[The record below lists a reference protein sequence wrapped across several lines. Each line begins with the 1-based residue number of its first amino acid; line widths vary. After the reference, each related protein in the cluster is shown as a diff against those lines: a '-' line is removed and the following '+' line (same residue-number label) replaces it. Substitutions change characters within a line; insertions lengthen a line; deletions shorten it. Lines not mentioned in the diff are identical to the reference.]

1 MWEAHLLVEGSITKA
16 DVLRYIKEDEI
27 VDLASEL
34 IRIPSFTTKE
44 TPAAEF
50 MRDFFEDHGFE
61 TEMQEVQPGRKQVV
75 ARLRGDGTGRSMM
88 FNGHLD
94 IDPLTASWAWDPFE
108 PKVDGNRLWGAGIHN
123 MKSGDAAMV
132 MAAVALKRSGVKLRG
147 DLVVACVVG
156 ELQGGV
162 GTVHLV
168 KSGVLTDMAIVPEP
182 YGVDHIITKCVGVH
196 DFAIN
201 TIGRSEHI
209 SRMEESIDAIQKM
222 VKVMERLKG
231 LEFGVQ
237 DPDLPGAPR
246 WVVGSII
253 GGRSRDYDL
262 AGPYNIPDFCT
273 IIVDFRYP
281 PGLAPGAINGKVV
294 EMLEEMRRED
304 PEFRY
309 EFEYPV
315 NPRFRVGGTEM
326 PPMGVSPDAEVV
338 RLLKES
344 HREVTGSYPKKVGA
358 VPPYSYCGNDTAHLQ
373 RFGIECCLYGPRGYP
388 DEVEKHVRIDEMVTC
403 SKSMALTAAKVCASG
418 KR

>member
-1 MWEAHLLVEGSITKA
+1 VFNLLGFELLGK
-16 DVLRYIKEDEI
+16 VLELVREEEV

-50 MRDFFEDHGFE
+50 MRDYFDDLGFE
-61 TEMQEVQPGRKQVV
+61 VEMQEVQPGRRQVV
-75 ARLRGDGTGRSMM
+75 ARLRGRGGGRSMM

-94 IDPLTASWAWDPFE
+94 IDPLTESWRWDPFQPRRE
-108 PKVDGNRLWGAGIHN
+108 GNRLWGVGVHN
-123 MKSGDAAMV
+123 MKSGVAAMS
-132 MAAVALKRSGVKLRG
+132 AAAAALKRSGLELKG
-147 DLVVACVVG
+147 DLIVACVVG

-168 KSGVLTDMAIVPEP
+168 RSGVRADMAIVPEP
-182 YGVDHIITKCVGVH
+182 YGVENILTKCVGVH
-196 DFAIN
+196 QFAIN
-201 TIGRSEHI
+201 TIGKSEHI

-222 VKVMERLKG
+222 MRVMERLRGMK
-231 LEFGVQ
+231 FDVH
-237 DPDLPGAPR
+237 DPDLPGVPR

-253 GGRSRDYDL
+253 GGRGRDHDL

-281 PGLAPGAINGKVV
+281 PGLTPEMINMKVI
-294 EMLEEMRRED
+294 ELLEEMRRED

-315 NPRFRVGGTEM
+315 NPKFRVASNPM

-338 RLLKES
+338 RLLRES
-344 HREVTGSYPKKVGA
+344 HRTVTGSYPKRVGA
-358 VPPYSYCGNDTAHLQ
+358 VPPYSYCGNDTAHLALA
-373 RFGIECCLYGPRGYP
+373 GIECCLYGPRGYP
-388 DEVEKHVRIDEMVTC
+388 EEVEKHVRVDEMLIC
-403 SKSMALTAAKVCASG
+403 ARSLALTAAKVCTMEKG
-418 KR
+418 

>member
-1 MWEAHLLVEGSITKA
+1 LKA
-16 DVLRYIKEDEI
+16 DVLRHVKEKEI

-50 MRDFFEDHGFE
+50 MRDFFEDHDFE
-61 TEMQEVQPGRKQVV
+61 TEMQEVHPGRKQVV
-75 ARLRGDGTGRSMM
+75 ARLRCSGGGRSMM

-94 IDPLTASWAWDPFE
+94 IDPLTESWKWDPFE
-108 PKVDGNRLWGAGIHN
+108 PRVEGNRLWGIGVHN
-123 MKSGDAAMV
+123 MKSGDAAMA
-132 MAAVALKRSGVKLRG
+132 MAAVAIKKAGLKLKG

-168 KSGVLTDMAIVPEP
+168 KSGVRTDMAIVPEP
-182 YGVDHIITKCVGVH
+182 YSVENILTKSVGVH
-196 DFAIN
+196 QFAIN

-209 SRMEESIDAIQKM
+209 SRMEESVDAVQKM
-222 VKVMERLKG
+222 LKVIDRIKTIK
-231 LEFGVQ
+231 FGVH

-253 GGRSRDYDL
+253 GGRSREYDL

-281 PGLAPGAINGKVV
+281 PGLTIETINAKFV
-294 EMLEEMRRED
+294 EMLEGIRRED

-315 NPRFRVGGTEM
+315 NPRFRVGGTAM
-326 PPMGVSPDAEVV
+326 PPMGVSPNAEVV

-344 HREVTGSYPKKVGA
+344 HRQVTGSYPKRIGT
-358 VPPYSYCGNDTAHLQ
+358 VPPYSYCGNDTAHLE
-373 RFGIECCLYGPRGYP
+373 RAGIECCLYGPRGYP
-388 DEVEKHVRIDEMVTC
+388 DEVEKHVRIDEMVVC
-403 SKSMALTAAKVCASG
+403 AKSLALTAVEVCA
-418 KR
+418 

>member
-1 MWEAHLLVEGSITKA
+1 MKA
-16 DVLRYIKEDEI
+16 DILRHIRKEEV

-34 IRIPSFTTKE
+34 IRIPSFTEKE

-50 MRDFFEDHGFE
+50 MRGFFEDNGFE
-61 TEMQEVQPGRKQVV
+61 AEMQEVRPGREQVV
-75 ARLRGDGTGRSMM
+75 ARLRGSGGGRSMM

-94 IDPLTASWAWDPFE
+94 IDPLTESWEWDPFE
-108 PKVDGNRLWGAGIHN
+108 PRVEGNRLWGAGVHN
-123 MKSGDAAMV
+123 MKSGVAAMT
-132 MAAVALKRSGVKLRG
+132 MAAVALERSGVELKG

-168 KSGVLTDMAIVPEP
+168 NSGVRTDMTIVPEP
-182 YGVDHIITKCVGVH
+182 YSVENILTKSVGVH

-201 TIGRSEHI
+201 VIGCSEHI
-209 SRMEESIDAIQKM
+209 SRMEESVDAIQKM
-222 VKVMERLKG
+222 MKVMERIKH
-231 LEFGVQ
+231 LEFDVY

-253 GGRSRDYDL
+253 GGRSREYDL
-262 AGPYNIPDFCT
+262 AGPYNIPDVCT

-281 PGLAPGAINGKVV
+281 PGLTIEAVNAKVV
-294 EMLEEMRRED
+294 EMLEEISAED

-315 NPRFRVGGTEM
+315 NPRFRVGGVVM
-326 PPMGVSPDAEVV
+326 PPMGVNPDAEVV
-338 RLLKES
+338 QILKEN
-344 HREVTGSYPKKVGA
+344 HKHVTGEYPKRIGA
-358 VPPYSYCGNDTAHLQ
+358 VPPYSYCGNDTAHLE
-373 RFGIECCLYGPRGYP
+373 RAGIECCLYGPRGYP

-403 SKSMALTAAKVCASG
+403 AKSLALTAAEVCTS

>member
-1 MWEAHLLVEGSITKA
+1 MKA
-16 DVLRYIKEDEI
+16 DILQHIKEKEI

-61 TEMQEVQPGRKQVV
+61 TEMQEVQPGRKQMV
-75 ARLRGDGTGRSMM
+75 ARLRGSGGGRSMM

-94 IDPLTASWAWDPFE
+94 IDPLTESWKWDPFE
-108 PKVDGNRLWGAGIHN
+108 PRVDGNRLWGIGVHN
-123 MKSGDAAMV
+123 MKSGDAAMAV
-132 MAAVALKRSGVKLRG
+132 AAVAVKKSGVKLKG

-168 KSGVLTDMAIVPEP
+168 NSGVKTDMAIVPEP
-182 YGVDHIITKCVGVH
+182 YSVENILTKSVGVH
-196 DFAIN
+196 QFAIN
-201 TIGRSEHI
+201 TVGRSEHI
-209 SRMEESIDAIQKM
+209 SRMEESIDAIKKM
-222 VKVMERLKG
+222 LKVIDRIETIK
-231 LEFGVQ
+231 FGVH

-253 GGRSRDYDL
+253 GGRSREYDL
-262 AGPYNIPDFCT
+262 AGPYNIPDLCT

-281 PGLAPGAINGKVV
+281 PGLTIEAINNKFI
-294 EMLEEMRRED
+294 EMLEGIKRED

-315 NPRFRVGGTEM
+315 NPRFRVGGTPM
-326 PPMGVSPDAEVV
+326 PPMGVSPSAEVV
-338 RLLKES
+338 QLLKES
-344 HREVTGSYPKKVGA
+344 HREVTGSYPKRIGA
-358 VPPYSYCGNDTAHLQ
+358 VPPYSYCGNDTAHLE
-373 RFGIECCLYGPRGYP
+373 RAGVECCLYGPRGYP
-388 DEVEKHVRIDEMVTC
+388 DEVEKHVRVDEMVTC
-403 SKSMALTAAKVCASG
+403 SRSLALTAAKVCTSE
-418 KR
+418 KITS

>member
-1 MWEAHLLVEGSITKA
+1 MRADILQQIDEG
-16 DVLRYIKEDEI
+16 DI

-34 IRIPSFTTKE
+34 IRIPSFTGSE

-50 MRDFFEDHGFE
+50 MRDFLGDNGFE
-61 TEMQEVQPGRKQVV
+61 SEMQEVQPGRYQVV
-75 ARLRGDGTGRSMM
+75 ARLRGTGEGKSMM

-108 PKVDGNRLWGAGIHN
+108 PRVEGNRLWGAGVHN
-123 MKSGDAAMV
+123 MKSGVAAMT
-132 MAAVALKRSGVKLRG
+132 MAAIALKRSGLPLRG

-156 ELQGGV
+156 ELQGGL

-168 KSGVLTDMAIVPEP
+168 ESGVRTDMAIVPEP
-182 YGVDHIITKCVGVH
+182 YSVENIVTKSVGVH

-201 TIGRSEHI
+201 TLGRSEHI
-209 SRMEESIDAIQKM
+209 SRMEESVDAIQKM
-222 VKVMERLKG
+222 RRVMERLDDMS
-231 LEFGVQ
+231 FDVH

-253 GGRSRDYDL
+253 GGRSREYDL
-262 AGPYNIPDFCT
+262 AGPYNIPDVCT

-281 PGLAPGAINGKVV
+281 PGLTIEEINSRIV
-294 EMLEEMRRED
+294 ELLEDLKTED
-304 PEFRY
+304 PDFEY

-315 NPRFRVGGTEM
+315 NSRFRVGGTAM

-344 HREVTGSYPKKVGA
+344 HREITGSYPKRIGA
-358 VPPYSYCGNDTAHLQ
+358 VPPYSYCGNDTAHLE
-373 RFGIECCLYGPRGYP
+373 RAGIECCLYGPRGYP
-388 DEVEKHVRIDEMVTC
+388 DEVEKHVRIDEMVC
-403 SKSMALTAAKVCASG
+403 CCRSLALTAAKVCS
-418 KR
+418 